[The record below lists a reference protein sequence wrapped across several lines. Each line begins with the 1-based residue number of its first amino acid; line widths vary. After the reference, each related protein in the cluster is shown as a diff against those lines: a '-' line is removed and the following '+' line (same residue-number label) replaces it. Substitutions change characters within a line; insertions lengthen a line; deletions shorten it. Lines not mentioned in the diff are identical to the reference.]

1 MRQLVTEL
9 FPNADREMLQGTAGT
24 IFKSKEGR
32 GERNSGSMELSERA
46 RSLNIQRVLTKQ

>member
-46 RSLNIQRVLTKQ
+46 RSLNIQRVLTK